1 MCVGLLNAVGRLVAP
16 GEEVARVSG
25 FGGALPLLIEA
36 SGGAVGRG
44 FENNFAIAG
53 NGGAERGQS
62 FSGEARPA
70 GDLGA
75 MQVLDGEAAAGV
87 GIGGGGHA
95 RLTIHSRGERLS
107 AASGRPRSNAG
118 SGW

>member
-1 MCVGLLNAVGRLVAP
+1 MCVGLLNAVGRLVPP

-62 FSGEARPA
+62 FSGEAWPA

-95 RLTIHSRGERLS
+95 VLAIHQREDELANVGARGARD
-107 AASGRPRSNAG
+107 
-118 SGW
+118 